1 MCGRF
6 QLSVKG
12 KQISERFNIE
22 VFDELYTPSYNC
34 VPSQKLPV
42 ITNKQP
48 DRLSYFNWGLI
59 PFWTKNPK
67 VGAKSINTRSETI
80 SQKPSF
86 KEAFKKQRCLI
97 PANGYYEWKKGN
109 SNTPYRIFIKDER
122 IFTIAGIWD
131 VWKDAEN
138 REIYTFSIITTKANS
153 ILENIHG
160 RMPVILNPDD
170 EKSWLQEDDEVRLK
184 SLLKPYSSSFFD
196 FYPISKAINSPK
208 NNNPNVIIKNDDGQ
222 LLLF

>member
-34 VPSQKLPV
+34 APSQKLPV